1 MKSIILNLGINN
13 IKSIKNATEK
23 ICNTKVISNSKEFYE
38 CDLII
43 LPGNGSF
50 QKGMEEIKLRGF
62 DGIIKDFFFKK
73 KKIIGI
79 CLGLQLMMRTSEE
92 SINTSGLGLING
104 DVYKINDSNLRLP
117 LLGWYDVNFKDKIFE
132 NKSYFF
138 NNNYAV
144 NLESKDLTFGKLKNI
159 SAFVKQDNFY
169 GFQFH
174 PEKSGENGIELLK
187 KTIYL

>member
-62 DGIIKDFFFKK
+62 EAIIKDFFFKK

-92 SINTSGLGLING
+92 SINTSGLGLIDG

-159 SAFVKQDNFY
+159 SVFVKQDNFY

-174 PEKSGENGIELLK
+174 PEKSGKHGIELLK
-187 KTIYL
+187 KTIYS

>member
-23 ICNTKVISNSKEFYE
+23 ICSTKVISNSKEFYE

-62 DGIIKDFFFKK
+62 EAIIKDFFFKK

-92 SINTSGLGLING
+92 SINTSGLGLIDG

-159 SAFVKQDNFY
+159 SVFVKQDNFY

-174 PEKSGENGIELLK
+174 PEKSGKHGIELLK
-187 KTIYL
+187 KTIYS

>member
-13 IKSIKNATEK
+13 IKSIKNAAEK
-23 ICNTKVISNSKEFYE
+23 ICGTKVISNLREFSD

-50 QKGMEEIKLRGF
+50 QKGMEEIRMRGF
-62 DGIIKDFFFKK
+62 DKIINDFFLKK

-92 SINTSGLGLING
+92 SLNTFGLGLVDG
-104 DVYKINDSNLRLP
+104 DVSKINDPNLKLP

-138 NNNYAV
+138 NNNYVV
-144 NLESKDLTFGKLKNI
+144 NLKNKDLIFGKLKNI

-174 PEKSGENGIELLK
+174 PEKSGKHGIELLK
-187 KTIYL
+187 KTIYS